1 MKQSKQANKHTE
13 QGNNVVEICGTSMSR
28 GPLSIIAQV
37 AVQSA
42 VHRFKSRK
50 PRRLHGTLT
59 GPKAT
64 ASNGLADS
72 LGPSKAF

>member
-1 MKQSKQANKHTE
+1 
-13 QGNNVVEICGTSMSR
+13 MSR
-28 GPLSIIAQV
+28 GPLSNIAQV